1 MASYDKSKD
10 SAYTR
15 QVQQVLSSLGA
26 DLGAGGIDGKWGA
39 YTQAAYEANKAA
51 VDAALYGSGGS
62 QSAYQSAYQS
72 LWDSMPQLSYTYVST
87 PSYSYEYYYSIGDAL
102 EAANYEKQK
111 QQAQTNL
118 ENAQAALQESVKT
131 TKANVE
137 KSTTARGFG
146 RSSYATD
153 ALQATDL
160 AAMSQGQ
167 ALLADFDQTLMML
180 DAQRHANAAAY
191 ASNAFQAQENR
202 QLQASIANAQM
213 ANELA
218 LNQWKA
224 QLDLMNS
231 YNQNLWSASS
241 YSGGSSGSSG
251 RSSSS
256 SSSKKSNSSNMSS
269 LFSSVQKSTST
280 SKGGVRVSSQNIRS
294 R

>member
-1 MASYDKSKD
+1 
-10 SAYTR
+10 
-15 QVQQVLSSLGA
+15 
-26 DLGAGGIDGKWGA
+26 
-39 YTQAAYEANKAA
+39 
-51 VDAALYGSGGS
+51 
-62 QSAYQSAYQS
+62 
-72 LWDSMPQLSYTYVST
+72 
-87 PSYSYEYYYSIGDAL
+87 
-102 EAANYEKQK
+102 
-111 QQAQTNL
+111 
-118 ENAQAALQESVKT
+118 
-131 TKANVE
+131 
-137 KSTTARGFG
+137 
-146 RSSYATD
+146 
-153 ALQATDL
+153 
-160 AAMSQGQ
+160 MSQGQ

-269 LFSSVQKSTST
+269 LFSSVKKSTST

>member
-160 AAMSQGQ
+160 AAMNQGQ
-167 ALLADFDQTLMML
+167 ALLADFDQTLMSWTPNATPMPRPMPPTPF
-180 DAQRHANAAAY
+180 RH
-191 ASNAFQAQENR
+191 R
-202 QLQASIANAQM
+202 RT
-213 ANELA
+213 
-218 LNQWKA
+218 
-224 QLDLMNS
+224 
-231 YNQNLWSASS
+231 
-241 YSGGSSGSSG
+241 GSSRRALPTPRWPTSWPSTNG
-251 RSSSS
+251 RPSW
-256 SSSKKSNSSNMSS
+256 
-269 LFSSVQKSTST
+269 
-280 SKGGVRVSSQNIRS
+280 I
-294 R
+294 